1 MNAGG
6 LAVVRRVSG
15 GLHLLLAGAIALL
28 VVAQVYLIGAY
39 IFGAGTDALDA
50 HTNVGWTAH
59 SLELLIFLVALI
71 AWLPVRDIA
80 LSLGLAVLGTV
91 QVSLASGS
99 EWVGAL
105 HPLLALAVLGL
116 AGHLVQRGLQR
127 RRTRVSAAGAPS

>member
-15 GLHLLLAGAIALL
+15 GLHLLLAGVILL
-28 VVAQVYLIGAY
+28 AVCVQVYLIGAY
-39 IFGAGTDALDA
+39 IFGAGTDVLDA
-50 HTNVGWTAH
+50 HTDVGWTAH

-71 AWLPVRDIA
+71 AWLPGRDIA
-80 LSLGLAVLGTV
+80 LSLGLAVIGTV
-91 QVSLASGS
+91 QVTLASES

-116 AGHLVQRGLQR
+116 AGLLLQRGLLR
-127 RRTRVSAAGAPS
+127 RRR